1 MWICIYGS
9 VSYTHLDVYK
19 RQVYRMLNVLEE
31 IGAVDRRSYQMVEEE
46 KESVSIIFNHGET
59 DEKNRE
65 LYQKIK
71 RILRENGCLGDQ
83 EFSMVIRVES

>member
-1 MWICIYGS
+1 MA
-9 VSYTHLDVYK
+9 T
-19 RQVYRMLNVLEE
+19 VYRMLNVLEE

-71 RILRENGCLGDQ
+71 RVLRKMAVWETRSSVWSSVLNHKFYCLL
-83 EFSMVIRVES
+83 